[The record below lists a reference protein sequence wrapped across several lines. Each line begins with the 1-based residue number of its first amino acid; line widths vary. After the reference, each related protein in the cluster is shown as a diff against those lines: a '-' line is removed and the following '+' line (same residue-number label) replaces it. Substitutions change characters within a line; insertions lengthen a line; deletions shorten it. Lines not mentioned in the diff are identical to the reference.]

1 MLALALTALVAATPL
16 APESMEQQAARHV
29 VREFE
34 RVGRR
39 APVQDKAL
47 TEAARRLARE
57 ALGPQMPSGAPDL
70 HALTMAVSDS
80 GGADPSPRSLII
92 RAWAHSHAIDTFLA
106 RQDFNSEPATHF
118 GVGVVT
124 AGERAA
130 LLLLLADRK
139 ANLIHFPRYFS
150 RAPATQVLCGE
161 LETPLRS
168 AEVYVTQPDGDV
180 ERVPLARETGPRFCS
195 QLRFTKL
202 GGYTV
207 EVIGRGLKGP
217 EVAALFQVD
226 VGGPRQRGEAEP
238 VSESEP
244 TTVET
249 AREAII
255 ARINNLRK
263 AHKLRPLAPEP
274 ALDKVAQA
282 YSERMAREGFFAHV
296 APDGSDLRS
305 RLSEAG
311 PSFRSAGENLG
322 LAPGPLSAHFG
333 IEHSPGHRKNLLSP
347 QFTHVG
353 IGVAFQTVEGRPQA
367 IVTEVFSAAGI
378 APTADPLVEAY
389 KALNAKRVERKVA
402 PLERSEVLEQ
412 IAMDHVRR
420 ALKQDV
426 PKAHL
431 PDSRVHDRVFKAMV
445 DVATAAVDFYVAED
459 PTTVP
464 ESKSLLDAR
473 NTQVGVGIVRGDS
486 QSFGKAKYWVVVIYT
501 TPR

>member
-16 APESMEQQAARHV
+16 TPESMEKQAALHV

-57 ALGPQMPSGAPDL
+57 ALGPQMPNGAPDL
-70 HALTMAVSDS
+70 HALTLAVSDS

-92 RAWAHSHAIDTFLA
+92 RAWEHSQAIDTFLA
-106 RQDFNSEPATHF
+106 RQDFNTEPTTHY

-130 LLLLLADRK
+130 LLLLMADRK
-139 ANLIHFPRYFS
+139 AELVHFPRNYS
-150 RAPATQVLCGE
+150 RPGSTQVLCGE
-161 LETPLRS
+161 LATPLRS
-168 AEVYVTQPDGDV
+168 AEVYVTLPDGNV
-180 ERVPLARETGPRFCS
+180 QRVPLTRETGPRFCS
-195 QLRFTKL
+195 QLRFLQT
-202 GGYTV
+202 GAYTV
-207 EVIGRGLKGP
+207 EVIGRATKGP
-217 EVAALFQVD
+217 EVAALFLVD
-226 VGGPRQRGEAEP
+226 VGGPRERGEQEP
-238 VSESEP
+238 GFDSEP
-244 TTVET
+244 TTVPE
-249 AREAII
+249 AREALLS
-255 ARINNLRK
+255 RINNLRK
-263 AHKLRPLAPEP
+263 AHKLPPLAPAA
-274 ALDKVAQA
+274 ALDTVAQK

-296 APDGSDLRS
+296 APDGSDLRK
-305 RLSEAG
+305 RLEGAG
-311 PSFRSAGENLG
+311 PAYRSAGENLG

-367 IVTEVFSAAGI
+367 IVTEVFSSAGI
-378 APTADPLVEAY
+378 AATADPLVEAY
-389 KALNAKRVERKVA
+389 KALDAKRAERKLP

-420 ALKQDV
+420 ALKQDT

-431 PDSRVHDRVFKAMV
+431 PDSRVHDRVFRAMV
-445 DVATAAVDFYVAED
+445 DVATTAVDFYVAED

-473 NTQVGVGIVRGDS
+473 NTQVGVGIIRGDS
-486 QSFGKAKYWVVVIYT
+486 QTFGRGKYWVVVIYT

>member
-16 APESMEQQAARHV
+16 TPESMEQQAAQHV

-39 APVQDKAL
+39 APVQDKVL

-70 HALTMAVSDS
+70 HSLTMAVSDS

-92 RAWAHSHAIDTFLA
+92 RAWAHSQAIEAFLA
-106 RQDFNSEPATHF
+106 RQDFNTEPTTHF

-124 AGERAA
+124 AGERAS

-139 ANLIHFPRYFS
+139 AELVHFPRNFP

-161 LETPLRS
+161 LVTPLRS
-168 AEVYVTQPDGDV
+168 AEVYVTQPDGTV
-180 ERVPLARETGPRFCS
+180 ERLPLVREAGPRFCS
-195 QLRFTKL
+195 QLRFPTK

-207 EVIGRGLKGP
+207 EVLGRSAKGP

-226 VGGPRQRGEAEP
+226 VGGPRERGEAEP
-238 VSESEP
+238 VSEP
-244 TTVET
+244 TTVEE
-249 AREAII
+249 ARQAIL
-255 ARINNLRK
+255 ARINSLRQ
-263 AHKLRPLAPEP
+263 AHKLRPLAPDP
-274 ALDKVAQA
+274 ALDKVAQT

-296 APDGSDLRS
+296 APDGSDLRG
-305 RLSEAG
+305 RLSGAG
-311 PSFRSAGENLG
+311 PAYRSAGENLG

-353 IGVAFQTVEGRPQA
+353 IGVAFKTVEGQPQA
-367 IVTEVFSAAGI
+367 IVTEVFSSAGI
-378 APTADPLVEAY
+378 AVTADPLVEAY
-389 KALNAKRVERKVA
+389 KALEARRKERKLA
-402 PLERSEVLEQ
+402 PLARSEVLEQ

-420 ALKQDV
+420 ALKQDL

-464 ESKSLLDAR
+464 ESKSLLDPR

>member
-1 MLALALTALVAATPL
+1 MLALALTALVAAAPL
-16 APESMEQQAARHV
+16 TAESMEQQAAQHV

-57 ALGPQMPSGAPDL
+57 SLGPQMPTGAPDL
-70 HALTMAVSDS
+70 YSLTTAVSDS

-92 RAWAHSHAIDTFLA
+92 RAWSHAQAIDTFLA
-106 RQDFNSEPATHF
+106 RKDFNSDPTTHF
-118 GVGVVT
+118 GVGVFI

-139 ANLIHFPRYFS
+139 AELAHFPRNFP
-150 RAPATQVLCGE
+150 RAPATQMLCGE
-161 LETPLRS
+161 LVTPLRS
-168 AEVYVTQPDGDV
+168 AEVYVTQPNGEVD
-180 ERVPLARETGPRFCS
+180 RLPLTRETGPRFCS
-195 QLRFTKL
+195 QVRFPRP
-202 GGYTV
+202 GGYTL
-207 EVIGRGLKGP
+207 EVIGRGTKGP

-238 VSESEP
+238 GSESEP
-244 TTVET
+244 TTVEA

-255 ARINNLRK
+255 VRINNLRR
-263 AHKLRPLAPEP
+263 AHKLRLLAPDP
-274 ALDKVAQA
+274 VLDKVAQA
-282 YSERMAREGFFAHV
+282 YSDKMAREGFFAHV

-305 RLSEAG
+305 RLAGAG
-311 PSFRSAGENLG
+311 PSYRSAGENLG
-322 LAPGPLSAHFG
+322 LAPGPLAAHFG
-333 IEHSPGHRKNLLSP
+333 IEHSPGHRKNLLAP

-353 IGVAFQTVEGRPQA
+353 IGVAFKTVDGQPQA

-378 APTADPLVEAY
+378 SATADPLVEAY
-389 KALNAKRVERKVA
+389 KAIDARRKERKLT
-402 PLERSEVLEQ
+402 PLERSEVLER

-420 ALKQDV
+420 ALAQDL

-431 PDSRVHDRVFKAMV
+431 PDSRVHDRVFRALA
-445 DVATAAVDFYVAED
+445 DVATTAVDFYIAED

-464 ESKSLLDAR
+464 ESKSLLDPR
-473 NTQVGVGIVRGDS
+473 NSQVGVGIVRGDS
-486 QSFGKAKYWVVVIYT
+486 PSFGKAKYWVVVIYT